1 MSSCLPGT
9 AINQAGSVA
18 VVGTYENLLS
28 LTQLKPQPTIAIG
41 RRGVLQEHSQCW
53 QEEKTVFAR
62 STSSHRTGLQ

>member
-9 AINQAGSVA
+9 AINPAGSVA

-41 RRGVLQEHSQCW
+41 GGVLQEHSQCW